1 MNRLQLFRCVLFG
14 SFCLAFATVLRA
26 QHYQLQHGA
35 EKSPKIRFE
44 LINNLMIVPIEVNGT
59 PLSFILDT
67 GVNKPILFNLADLD
81 SVELR
86 NVSKIQIRG
95 LGTGDPIDALSS
107 NGNLFRM
114 KGLINPGQELYVVLD
129 KDLNFSPALGIP
141 VHGIIGYDL
150 FRDHVVEINYGR
162 RFIRFHDPATYR
174 TRGHKKDVTI
184 PIALDVNKA
193 YIQGGVTLE
202 SGEELEVK
210 LLMDTGSSDALWLF
224 RDEEGGLLVPEKNYE
239 DYLGKGLSG
248 TIYGKRTK
256 VRQIRI
262 GDFVLKDAKAAFPY
276 MESFQALPNLGDR
289 DGSVGGELL
298 KRFNMVVNYP
308 SGKLT
313 LRSNSHFGDPFQFN
327 LAGIELE
334 HAGVRYIAER
344 IADARGMKPF
354 EDDDTFG
361 TVQIL
366 TGQQTRL
373 SLVPEIVVSA
383 IRAGS
388 PAAEVGLQ
396 EGDVILAVNGKSV
409 HRYKLQE
416 IMKMINN
423 KQGKRIRLL
432 IERYNKDLLFSFV
445 LRELFD

>member
-1 MNRLQLFRCVLFG
+1 MNGIHFLK
-14 SFCLAFATVLRA
+14 TVFLLLLLLICPRGEA
-26 QHYQLQHGA
+26 QHYQLLDGA

-44 LINNLMIVPIEVNGT
+44 LVNNLMIIPVEVNGT
-59 PLSFILDT
+59 PLRFILDT
-67 GVNKPILFNLADLD
+67 GVSKPILFNLSDTD

-86 NVSKIQIRG
+86 NVAKIQIQG

-107 NGNLFRM
+107 AGNIFKVRGM
-114 KGLINPGQELYVVLD
+114 VNPGQLVYVVLD
-129 KDLNFSPALGIP
+129 RDMNFSPSLGVTI
-141 VHGIIGYDL
+141 HGIIGYDL

-162 RFIRFHDPATYR
+162 RYLRFHNPATYR
-174 TRGHKKDVTI
+174 QRKRSREVTI
-184 PIALDVNKA
+184 PITVDRNKA
-193 YIQGGVTLE
+193 YVEGGVTLE
-202 SGEELEVK
+202 GGEELAVK

-224 RDEEGGLLVPEKNYE
+224 RDEQEGLQIPEKNYE

-256 VRQIRI
+256 VKQIRI
-262 GDFVLKDAKAAFPY
+262 GDFVLRDAKAAFPY
-276 MESFQALPNLGDR
+276 LESFKALPNLGDR

-298 KRFNMVVNYP
+298 KRFNMVINYP
-308 SGKLT
+308 SGELT
-313 LRSNSHFGDPFQFN
+313 LRTNNLFGEPFHFN

-334 HAGVRYIAER
+334 HAGMRYIAER
-344 IADARGMKPF
+344 ITDTRGVVQRD
-354 EDDDTFG
+354 EEDTFG

-366 TGQQTRL
+366 TAQRTRL
-373 SLVPEIVVSA
+373 SLVPEIIVSA

-388 PAAEVGLQ
+388 PAEEVGLQ

-416 IMKMINN
+416 VMKMIND
-423 KQGKRIRLL
+423 KKGKRIRLL

-445 LRELFD
+445 LRELFE